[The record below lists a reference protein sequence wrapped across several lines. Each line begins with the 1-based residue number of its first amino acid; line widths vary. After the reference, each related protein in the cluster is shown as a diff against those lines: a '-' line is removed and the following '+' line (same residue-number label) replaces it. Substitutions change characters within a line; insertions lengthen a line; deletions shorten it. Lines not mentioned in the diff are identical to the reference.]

1 MLGNHIAWALRLQA
15 GPRIKARYKSQGMWF
30 ILLLSLLSH
39 ISIAKLSLLF
49 RSLPCSSPSAYGPT
63 FLSVSLLVASPSS
76 AVCPRIGS
84 RAVLE
89 VSALNPCEQDKPN
102 LPCCVQL
109 VLLSIQR
116 SFRLTQPNLT
126 QSASS
131 RGLRIRGIELHVVYP
146 LSHVAFAFRFIALL
160 LLLSSL
166 ALGIAKLYTSC
177 SLASLPVS
185 VSPPLLLSPSHSARN
200 LDQHGVLPK
209 SGSGAL
215 LELFKVQV

>member
-1 MLGNHIAWALRLQA
+1 MMLEDKAFGRCHNLELPWLCARQSHCMELKAS

-30 ILLLSLLSH
+30 ILLLFFLSH
-39 ISIAKLSLLF
+39 ISIAKFSLLF

-84 RAVLE
+84 RAALE

-102 LPCCVQL
+102 LPCCMQL

-131 RGLRIRGIELHVVYP
+131 RGLRIRRNRAARRI
-146 LSHVAFAFRFIALL
+146 
-160 LLLSSL
+160 SSL
-166 ALGIAKLYTSC
+166 SCCFCFPFHCPFTSFEFLGSGHCQVIHIMFLGLPPGVC
-177 SLASLPVS
+177 LAPSSSVS
-185 VSPPLLLSPSHSARN
+185 VS
-200 LDQHGVLPK
+200 
-209 SGSGAL
+209 
-215 LELFKVQV
+215 